1 MKYTG
6 FYVNLDRN
14 PERRAR
20 IEQELAR
27 HGLSGYARFRASDGN
42 ELKFPNPVLKEG
54 EMGCFTS
61 HYRLMME
68 NKDTLQPIHVI
79 EDDIIMSSQVEPLL
93 DQVIE
98 TGELDKY
105 DIICTDVA
113 VPLQNT
119 LCIAY
124 KTFYDANVKRDDS
137 GNITSVTYS
146 LIDLKELA
154 FGSTCSY
161 LVNPKSIGKLAH
173 LFEDEL
179 KRGPRVPVDIFIR
192 KLCQEGV
199 LKVISVFPF
208 ITSIRPESCFASS
221 MEKRFDD
228 LPALASNMLRHSF
241 FVGCEMPQLLEEAG
255 KVFPQPEAGDT
266 HRQLMM
272 KLLGY
277 SLMPGYH
284 RF

>member
-1 MKYTG
+1 MKYAG

-14 PERRAR
+14 PERKER
-20 IEQELAR
+20 IEQEMAR
-27 HGLSGYARFRASDGN
+27 NGLSGYTRFRASDGN
-42 ELKFPNPVLKEG
+42 ELNFPNPALKEG

-68 NKDTLQPIHVI
+68 NKDKHKPIHVI
-79 EDDIIMSSQVEPLL
+79 EDDIVLSTQVEPLF

-98 TGELDKY
+98 TGELAKY
-105 DIICTDVA
+105 DIIYTDVA

-124 KTFYDANVKRDDS
+124 KSFYDANVKKDAN
-137 GNITSVTYS
+137 GNVNVTYC

-161 LVNPKSIGKLAH
+161 LVNPQSIGKLAS
-173 LFEDEL
+173 LFESEL
-179 KRGPRVPVDIFIR
+179 KRGARVPVDIFIR
-192 KLCQEGV
+192 KMCQEGA

-208 ITSIRPESCFASS
+208 ITSIKPESCFASS

-228 LPALASNMLRHSF
+228 LPVLATNMLRHSF
-241 FVGCEMPQLLEEAG
+241 FIGCDMPRLLEEAR
-255 KVFPQPEAGDT
+255 KVFPQPEGGDV
-266 HRQLMM
+266 HRQLMIS
-272 KLLGY
+272 LLGY
-277 SLMPGYH
+277 TLTPGYH